1 MKHEVSM
8 DHISQST
15 GYYQREANKRPQSPP
30 AYQEDPYTMSSEKK
44 SKKKTTKKRDK
55 IQTTAPKLPLVCSD
69 FQCKSKLAVQGE
81 LIEKVVKDKDRV
93 QTELNQLKNDLELE
107 INMMYRAVLG
117 AEEADKDGA
126 QKSWKQKIDQVKLQ
140 FEKLI
145 AAQKTN
151 PQQPISNSAAVMQK
165 HELMLDVQQSL
176 QQDSVLGKDST
187 TISLKELYNDY
198 FQLRETNIDAKNDV
212 FIQTFT
218 QARNI
223 DLERRKLQA
232 EIDVLRLKDA
242 NNTQTMQDLE
252 GMFALDL
259 SQQAIYNQLTTLNEK
274 FHQQNLDLNKQIAQ
288 LQAKVNYH

>member
-1 MKHEVSM
+1 
-8 DHISQST
+8 
-15 GYYQREANKRPQSPP
+15 
-30 AYQEDPYTMSSEKK
+30 MSSEKK

-81 LIEKVVKDKDRV
+81 LIEKVVKDKDRA
-93 QTELNQLKNDLELE
+93 QTELNHLKNDLELE

-145 AAQKTN
+145 AAQKSTP
-151 PQQPISNSAAVMQK
+151 PQPVTSTPIVHK
-165 HELMLDVQQSL
+165 HEVMLDVQQSL

-198 FQLRETNIDAKNDV
+198 FKLRETNVDAKNDV

-223 DLERRKLQA
+223 DLERRKL
-232 EIDVLRLKDA
+232 
-242 NNTQTMQDLE
+242 
-252 GMFALDL
+252 
-259 SQQAIYNQLTTLNEK
+259 
-274 FHQQNLDLNKQIAQ
+274 
-288 LQAKVNYH
+288 

>member
-1 MKHEVSM
+1 
-8 DHISQST
+8 
-15 GYYQREANKRPQSPP
+15 
-30 AYQEDPYTMSSEKK
+30 MSSEKK

-55 IQTTAPKLPLVCSD
+55 IQTAAPKLPLVCSD

-81 LIEKVVKDKDRV
+81 LIEKVVKDKDRA
-93 QTELNQLKNDLELE
+93 QTELNHLKNDLELE

-145 AAQKTN
+145 AAQKSTP
-151 PQQPISNSAAVMQK
+151 PQPVTSTPIVHK
-165 HELMLDVQQSL
+165 HEVILDVQQSL

-198 FQLRETNIDAKNDV
+198 FKLRETNIDAKNDL

-223 DLERRKLQA
+223 DLERRKL
-232 EIDVLRLKDA
+232 
-242 NNTQTMQDLE
+242 
-252 GMFALDL
+252 
-259 SQQAIYNQLTTLNEK
+259 
-274 FHQQNLDLNKQIAQ
+274 
-288 LQAKVNYH
+288 

>member
-1 MKHEVSM
+1 M
-8 DHISQST
+8 
-15 GYYQREANKRPQSPP
+15 
-30 AYQEDPYTMSSEKK
+30 
-44 SKKKTTKKRDK
+44 
-55 IQTTAPKLPLVCSD
+55 
-69 FQCKSKLAVQGE
+69 
-81 LIEKVVKDKDRV
+81 
-93 QTELNQLKNDLELE
+93 
-107 INMMYRAVLG
+107 
-117 AEEADKDGA
+117 
-126 QKSWKQKIDQVKLQ
+126 
-140 FEKLI
+140 
-145 AAQKTN
+145 
-151 PQQPISNSAAVMQK
+151 
-165 HELMLDVQQSL
+165 
-176 QQDSVLGKDST
+176 LGKDST

-259 SQQAIYNQLTTLNEK
+259 SQQAIYNQLTALNEK

-288 LQAKVNYH
+288 L